1 MTDTGTSFTLN
12 AGATLRSKGAVSEIN
27 AASIV
32 LNGTVDTEGTL
43 LLNGNVTAS
52 DAMLK
57 TGQGA
62 LDLRNTGTNLFTNGV
77 ALNEGSI
84 LINDMEQIRTG
95 SGAYITGSGTLDIRS
110 AGTVTLPDSLAGF
123 GGTIALTDTRL
134 RPDATGQTVLGT
146 ATLRLGSGS
155 ELSVTENFSISKLHL
170 AGGTLTVQVDGD
182 ASRLEH
188 QLSVSGSLDITS
200 ASTLAVSGLKDSL
213 DHIAPQPG
221 FLDRDLQELA
231 LDGHHQCGRPA
242 GGTSRKR
249 REYNSSG
256 LGGC

>member
-1 MTDTGTSFTLN
+1 
-12 AGATLRSKGAVSEIN
+12 
-27 AASIV
+27 
-32 LNGTVDTEGTL
+32 
-43 LLNGNVTAS
+43 
-52 DAMLK
+52 MLK

-182 ASRLEH
+182 ASPH
-188 QLSVSGSLDITS
+188 SLRQRDTKTCTKALYFPNRTTCMRTS
-200 ASTLAVSGLKDSL
+200 TAVL
-213 DHIAPQPG
+213 
-221 FLDRDLQELA
+221 
-231 LDGHHQCGRPA
+231 
-242 GGTSRKR
+242 
-249 REYNSSG
+249 Y
-256 LGGC
+256 

>member
-57 TGQGA
+57 TGQGV

-155 ELSVTENFSISKLHL
+155 ELSVAEILPHQQAASGRRN
-170 AGGTLTVQVDGD
+170 AYRPGGW
-182 ASRLEH
+182 
-188 QLSVSGSLDITS
+188 
-200 ASTLAVSGLKDSL
+200 
-213 DHIAPQPG
+213 
-221 FLDRDLQELA
+221 
-231 LDGHHQCGRPA
+231 
-242 GGTSRKR
+242 
-249 REYNSSG
+249 
-256 LGGC
+256 